1 MFVHEQPLNEHRT
14 VKEVFN
20 SYKARHRTS
29 CTLCKQV
36 EPLVHLKVDVE
47 QSESFIIDDGKLN
60 TSLSAIASKFSRDH
74 EGRNEM
80 VFIVSIFIEGCNIP
94 TISNFHLEFH
104 VLLHVYD
111 PSGVNYQVQKDI
123 MRFNESI
130 LDDTSDHKTIAL
142 INHCI
147 ETAIT
152 KTLGSSYEEKFRLP
166 PLEIIPGRDKFQ
178 EIPRNSLNEP
188 KLIFQGDV
196 PRTPLQ
202 ELLPRFIEVLK
213 INAGSHRNV
222 IILLNAVVVKKA

>member
-80 VFIVSIFIEGCNIP
+80 VFIVSVFLEERSIP
-94 TISNFHLEFH
+94 TNPLCFHLEFH
-104 VLLHVYD
+104 VLLHVFD
-111 PSGVNYQVQKDI
+111 PSGENYQLKKKI
-123 MRFNESI
+123 LRFNQDQE
-130 LDDTSDHKTIAL
+130 LNETCDHKAGLLLNYCVNRTISNSLDSGFQGKFCLPAL
-142 INHCI
+142 
-147 ETAIT
+147 
-152 KTLGSSYEEKFRLP
+152 R
-166 PLEIIPGRDKFQ
+166 IIP
-178 EIPRNSLNEP
+178 IRNEFSYRPTNSSNFVLE
-188 KLIFQGDV
+188 LSEV
-196 PRTPLQ
+196 PLYQ
-202 ELLPRFIEVLK
+202 FIGVLK
-213 INAGSHRNV
+213 GQAICDKNV
-222 IILLNAVVVKKA
+222 IIILNVVVVRNP